1 MACPRT
7 GYNSDEEPV
16 GNNELMT
23 SPIDWDYL
31 ATLSGGDR
39 EFELELLQTFVED
52 AQDRLQTLANAVNQG
67 NIEQIKRDAHH
78 LKGASGNVGITA
90 MQTIAA
96 QLEQST
102 TPETLAQAAT
112 LVAELK
118 RLFSDVVKEISA

>member
-1 MACPRT
+1 
-7 GYNSDEEPV
+7 
-16 GNNELMT
+16 MT

-52 AQDRLQTLANAVNQG
+52 AQQRLQTLANAVNQG

-102 TPETLAQAAT
+102 TPETLSQAKMLVEELQHLFAT
-112 LVAELK
+112 VASE
-118 RLFSDVVKEISA
+118 VSA